1 VSFALEG
8 FVGDM
13 TPQDGR
19 KLYMARIDPILTH
32 GCEIMPDIDHAA
44 FRELELA
51 SHAYLRRLLG
61 LNPRSMVCVLYT
73 ETGIIPLPY
82 RRAELTLR
90 YLLYLVNLPDRHY
103 AKSAL
108 LDSLDL
114 ARSHGTGW
122 AMDLIRSWE
131 KLPCPVSISLDE
143 LLASL
148 TSEGLERILER
159 IRDATKSYARN
170 LIRDSSKLTLLRG
183 RRERNKDG
191 KLVDEAFR
199 LRAYLTVRTNKH
211 RVALTRLLLSDHDL
225 AEEQLRR
232 DIRGRPSVPAD
243 QRLCRFC
250 ESAIESPLHALF
262 ECEGSDDLVSSRHAF
277 TSVMMAEVPGI
288 DRWHAGNPLGLLHEL
303 LTRKA
308 LLPRF
313 AKFAYEVTEIYNAHP
328 MRLP

>member
-1 VSFALEG
+1 
-8 FVGDM
+8 
-13 TPQDGR
+13 
-19 KLYMARIDPILTH
+19 
-32 GCEIMPDIDHAA
+32 
-44 FRELELA
+44 
-51 SHAYLRRLLG
+51 
-61 LNPRSMVCVLYT
+61 
-73 ETGIIPLPY
+73 
-82 RRAELTLR
+82 
-90 YLLYLVNLPDRHY
+90 
-103 AKSAL
+103 
-108 LDSLDL
+108 
-114 ARSHGTGW
+114 
-122 AMDLIRSWE
+122 MDLIPSWE

-148 TSEGLERILER
+148 TSEGLEGILER

-183 RRERNKDG
+183 RRQRNNDG
-191 KLVDEAFR
+191 KLVDEASR

-250 ESAIESPLHALF
+250 ERAIESPLHAVF
-262 ECEGSDDLVSSRHAF
+262 ECEDSDDLLSSRHAF
-277 TSVMMAEVPGI
+277 TLVMSAEVPGI
-288 DRWHAGNPLGLLHEL
+288 DRWHTGNPLGLLHEL
-303 LTRKA
+303 LTRKS

-313 AKFAYEVTEIYNAHP
+313 AKFAYEVTEIYNAHL